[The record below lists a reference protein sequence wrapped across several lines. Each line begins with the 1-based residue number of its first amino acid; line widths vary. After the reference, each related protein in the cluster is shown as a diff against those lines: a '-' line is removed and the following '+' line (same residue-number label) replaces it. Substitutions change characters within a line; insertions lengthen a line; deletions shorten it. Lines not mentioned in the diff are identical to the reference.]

1 MSLRFAA
8 IGMLI
13 CRFVR
18 FPESIRG
25 DPHLHN
31 RTTSCSRA
39 GPIAALRQ
47 RDYNATPR
55 VDNQHS
61 HNQAS
66 TEKSL
71 TVGTTRLRR

>member
-1 MSLRFAA
+1 MRLRFAA

-18 FPESIRG
+18 LPESIRG

-39 GPIAALRQ
+39 AQSQLRQ
-47 RDYNATPR
+47 RDYNATLR

-66 TEKSL
+66 TERSL

>member
-18 FPESIRG
+18 FPESIRAI
-25 DPHLHN
+25 L
-31 RTTSCSRA
+31 TYTIEQSV
-39 GPIAALRQ
+39 ALAQAQSQFRQ
-47 RDYNATPR
+47 RDYNATLR

-66 TEKSL
+66 TKKSL